1 MTNLKYIFEP
11 KSVAVIGASDKK
23 GSIGHAIFSNILT
36 SGFNGIVY
44 PVNPK
49 HKNIMSVKTYSIVS
63 EIPDE
68 LDLAILCIQKDA
80 VEEVIRQCALKK
92 VKAIVL
98 ITAGFKET
106 GSEGKKLEDKIKSF
120 VLSNNMLLIG
130 PNCLGVINTS
140 TLINFNATFSVGMPH
155 IGNVALVSQ
164 SGAVGVAALDYAA
177 KNQLG
182 ISKFISIGN
191 KAVVDESDVLDYLI
205 EDDLTDIITMYIE
218 DITRPSVFFEMAKK
232 ANAKQKPIIVIKTG
246 RSVRGAEAI
255 HSHTGALSSSDT
267 AYDALFA
274 QCGIIRVVELAE
286 LFEYA
291 KAFTCMVKP
300 NGKRIAILTN
310 AGGLGI
316 IVTDAIERNNL
327 KMASLEENTIIE
339 LKKVLPDEANTRNPV
354 DVIGDADEKRIT
366 DALLLVAKDQNVD
379 AIIVSI
385 VPTIKTNMA
394 QIALS
399 LSAVAKNNPKM
410 PILANL
416 MSLESNPAFEKDLEK
431 AKVPNFHFPE
441 INVRAL
447 GVMIDYFDSIK
458 KTAEVVQRFPVD
470 EKAVKKVLKTI
481 REEKR
486 NRLSEAEAYK
496 VLEAYGFE
504 VMDYHVAKNMEESVA
519 AANQIGYP
527 VVMKILS
534 SDILHKVDVGGVQI
548 NLKDDEE
555 IKKAFTLISDKV
567 SKLKKGTNVQGFL
580 IQKYFTGNGLEIII
594 GANAIRGFGS
604 LIMFGLGGTLVE
616 LFKDVAF
623 RLAPL
628 TKQDALN
635 MIMKTKGYQ
644 LLKGYRGHSPYSLD
658 GIVDNLLRLSQL
670 VTDFPEIKEL
680 DMNPLKVLDSGGI
693 ILMDAK
699 AILTEEKSIAS
710 LMPKKELTLESIND

>member
-1 MTNLKYIFEP
+1 MNNLNYVFEP

-23 GSIGHAIFSNILT
+23 GSIGYAIFANILT

-49 HKNIMSVKTYSIVS
+49 CTSILNVKAYGTVN
-63 EIPDE
+63 EIPGE
-68 LDLAILCIQKDA
+68 VDLVVLCIQKNA
-80 VEEVIRQCALKK
+80 VVTVINQCVLKK
-92 VKAIVL
+92 VKALIV

-106 GSEGKKLEDKIKSF
+106 GDEGKQLEDNIKALA
-120 VLSNNMLLIG
+120 VANNMLLIG

-140 TLINFNATFSVGMPH
+140 ASVNFNATFSVGMPH
-155 IGNVALVSQ
+155 KGKVALISQ
-164 SGAVGVAALDYAA
+164 SGAVGVAALDYAEQ
-177 KNQLG
+177 NQLG

-191 KAVVDESDVLDYLI
+191 KAVTDESDVLEYLI
-205 EDDLTDIITMYIE
+205 KDDSTDVITMYIE
-218 DITRPSVFFEMAKK
+218 DITRPSRFFEMAKK
-232 ANAKQKPIIVIKTG
+232 ANAVQKPIIVIKTG
-246 RSVRGAEAI
+246 RSVRGGQAI

-274 QCGIIRVVELAE
+274 QCGVIRVVELAE

-291 KAFTCMVKP
+291 KAFTCMVQPKG
-300 NGKRIAILTN
+300 NRIAILTN
-310 AGGLGI
+310 AGGMGI
-316 IVTDAIERNNL
+316 ITTDAIERNNL
-327 KMASLEENTIIE
+327 EMASLEESTITE
-339 LKKVLPDEANTRNPV
+339 LKKVLPAEANTRNPI

-366 DALLLVAKDQNVD
+366 DALLLVVKDKNID
-379 AIIVSI
+379 ALIISI
-385 VPTIKTNMA
+385 VPTIKTNMD
-394 QIALS
+394 QIVSS
-399 LSAVAKNNPKM
+399 LCEISKNNPQI

-416 MSLESNPAFEKDLEK
+416 MSLDKAPNFEKVLEK
-431 AKVPNFHFPE
+431 ANIPNFSFPE

-447 GVMIDYFDSIK
+447 GVMINYFESIK
-458 KTAEVVQRFPVD
+458 PASEVTTKFSVNEED
-470 EKAVKKVLKTI
+470 VKVVLRLVKQ
-481 REEKR
+481 EKR

-496 VLEAYGFE
+496 ILGAYGFK
-504 VMDYHVAKNMEESVA
+504 VLDYRVAKTMEDCIN

-527 VVMKILS
+527 AVMKVLS

-548 NLKDDEE
+548 NLKDDED
-555 IKKAFTLISDKV
+555 IKGAFTLINNNV
-567 SKLKKGTNVQGFL
+567 SKLKAGTKTQGFL
-580 IQKYFTGNGLEIII
+580 IQKYFTASGLEIII
-594 GANAIRGFGS
+594 GANAIPGFGS

-644 LLKGYRGHSPYSLD
+644 LLKGYRGHAPYSLD

-680 DMNPLKVLDSGGI
+680 DMNPLKVLDTGGI
-693 ILMDAK
+693 MVMDAK
-699 AILTEEKSIAS
+699 AVLNDEKIV
-710 LMPKKELTLESIND
+710 MPVSQREILESEVINT

>member
-1 MTNLKYIFEP
+1 MKNLKYIFEP

-23 GSIGHAIFSNILT
+23 GSIGYAIFSNILT

-49 HKNIMSVKTYSIVS
+49 CTNIISVKTYGTVN
-63 EIPDE
+63 EIPDDI
-68 LDLAILCIQKDA
+68 DLAVLCIQKNA
-80 VEEVIRQCALKK
+80 IEGVINQCILKK
-92 VKAIVL
+92 VKALVV

-106 GSEGKKLEDKIKSF
+106 GSEGKQLEDKIKSLA
-120 VLSNNMLLIG
+120 VSNNMLLIG

-140 TLINFNATFSVGMPH
+140 KSVKFNATFSVGMPH
-155 IGNVALVSQ
+155 KGNVALVSQ
-164 SGAVGVAALDYAA
+164 SGAVGVAALDYAEQ
-177 KNQLG
+177 NQLG

-191 KAVVDESDVLDYLI
+191 KAVIDESDVLEYLI

-218 DITRPSVFFEMAKK
+218 DITRPSRFFEMAKK
-232 ANAKQKPIIVIKTG
+232 ANEKQKPIIVIKTG

-267 AYDALFA
+267 AYDSLFA
-274 QCGIIRVVELAE
+274 QCGVIRVVELSE

-291 KAFTCMVKP
+291 KAFTCKIKP
-300 NGKRIAILTN
+300 KGNRIAVITN
-310 AGGLGI
+310 AGGMGI
-316 IVTDAIERNNL
+316 ITTDAIERNHL
-327 KMASLEENTIIE
+327 EMACLQENTISE
-339 LKKVLPDEANTRNPV
+339 LKNVLPTEANTRNPI

-366 DALLLVAKDQNVD
+366 DALLLVVKDQNVD
-379 AIIVSI
+379 ALIVSI
-385 VPTIKTNMA
+385 VPTIKTNMD

-399 LSAVAKNNPKM
+399 ICEIAKNNPQM

-416 MSLESNPAFEKDLEK
+416 MSLEINPAFEKVLEK
-431 AKVPNFHFPE
+431 ANVPNFHFPE

-447 GVMIDYFDSIK
+447 SVMIDYFESIK
-458 KTAEVVQRFPVD
+458 QTTEVTERFPTN
-470 EKAVKKVLKTI
+470 EKAVEIVLKSI
-481 REEKR
+481 RQEKR
-486 NRLSEAEAYK
+486 SRLSEAEAYK
-496 VLEAYGFE
+496 ILEAYGFK
-504 VMDYHVAKNMEESVA
+504 VMDYRVAKSIEESVD

-548 NLKDDEE
+548 NLKNENE
-555 IKKAFTLISDKV
+555 VKEAFTLISSNV
-567 SKLKKGTNVQGFL
+567 NKLKEGTNIQGFL
-580 IQKYFTGNGLEIII
+580 IQKYFTESGLEIII
-594 GANAIRGFGS
+594 GANAIHGFGS

-628 TKQDALN
+628 SKQDALN

-644 LLKGYRGHSPYSLD
+644 LLKGYRGHAPYNLD

-670 VTDFPEIKEL
+670 VTDFPKIKEI
-680 DMNPLKVLDSGGI
+680 DMNPLKVLDSGEI
-693 ILMDAK
+693 VVMDAK
-699 AILTEEKSIAS
+699 AILNEEEVTPLVK
-710 LMPKKELTLESIND
+710 PKETLELESISK